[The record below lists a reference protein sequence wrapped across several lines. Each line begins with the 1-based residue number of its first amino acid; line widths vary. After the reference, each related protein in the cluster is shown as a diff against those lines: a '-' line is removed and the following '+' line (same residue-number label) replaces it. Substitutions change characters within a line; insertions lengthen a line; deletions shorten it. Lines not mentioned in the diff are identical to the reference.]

1 MAWGRYAR
9 PLLLSSVVAG
19 LLLWLG
25 WQRLVPFNLAIGGDL
40 VIGESGEQF
49 ALMYDQPYL
58 DHVHAPEPA
67 TVDLTTTE
75 TYRWTQPE
83 SAIAVPYLNG
93 SAHMVRLSLAPPS
106 VPQTPFLLQ
115 ANGAAIRTDLPPGQ
129 RTLHLFAPAS
139 SDGSLTLE
147 LQAPTYNAS
156 PDPRLLGVVLYRMQA
171 QPLSHTWFMPW
182 AAWLDL
188 LLVVIVVGFGA
199 ALAGLAPL
207 TAAGAILVTSSGLS
221 VLLATVR
228 TVITLDTGQL
238 RTIALACLLVAGLGR
253 WLAER
258 RQNPEIALVAG
269 ITALGLALRLIGIR
283 HPQTNFSDLLLN
295 VNNLAS
301 VGSGDLLFTE
311 GLPCAA
317 GAGRSPY
324 PPGTYLITQPLSLLL
339 PASMNR
345 GILIQVVGACADALV
360 IPLLWWLIDRTRDER
375 TPARAA
381 LWAASLYLAPLA
393 MLRAMVIGEWSNVLG
408 QAIAMP
414 ILAWLGLWLANN
426 QPRAWQP
433 ALIAGLTIAALQ
445 HSGTMLSLGLWG
457 VALAGFLVWQKQ
469 WQMLGRLV
477 VVGTSAV
484 VLAVSLYYSN
494 FLGDPTLASN
504 GVICPAPRPL
514 GQKLWGVV
522 WNDLIALD
530 GRVPAWF
537 WLVGLGGA
545 FSLRQGL
552 SRVATPIWA
561 WLATFVLSLS
571 SLLWSEQTVRWW
583 LFILPAL
590 ALSGGVGLATLAQRG
605 RFGRATATAASLFII
620 AASLALWTRFIIEYR
635 TGAFVP

>member
-1 MAWGRYAR
+1 MALGRYAR
-9 PLLLSSVVAG
+9 VILLSSIVAG

-58 DHVHAPEPA
+58 TNVHAPEPA
-67 TVDLTTTE
+67 TVDLSTTE
-75 TYRWTQPE
+75 TYRWTQP
-83 SAIAVPYLNG
+83 AATIDVPYLNG
-93 SAHMVRLSLAPPS
+93 SAQLVRLSLAPPS
-106 VPQTPFLLQ
+106 VPQTPFLLT
-115 ANGAAIRTDLPPGQ
+115 ANGAEVRTDLPPGQ
-129 RTLHLFAPAS
+129 RTLHMFAPAS
-139 SDGSLTLE
+139 ADGGLRLE

-156 PDPRLLGVVLYRMQA
+156 PDPRLLGVVLYRMQV

-182 AAWLDL
+182 AGWLDL
-188 LLVVIVVGFGA
+188 LMLVVVVGLGA

-207 TAAGAILVTSSGLS
+207 TAAGAMLVTSSGLG

-228 TVITLDTGQL
+228 TIITLDTGQL
-238 RTIALACLLVAGLGR
+238 RTISLGCLLVVGLGR

-269 ITALGLALRLIGIR
+269 MTALGLALRLIGIR

-301 VGSGDLLFTE
+301 TSSGDLLFTE

-324 PPGTYLITQPLSLLL
+324 PPGTYLITQPLSVLL
-339 PASMNR
+339 PASFNR
-345 GILIQVVGACADALV
+345 GILIQVVGAFADAMV
-360 IPLLWWLIDRTRDER
+360 IPLLWWLVDRTRDAR

-408 QAIAMP
+408 QALALP
-414 ILAWLGLWLANN
+414 VVAWLGLWLASN

-433 ALIAGLTIAALQ
+433 ALIAGLTVAALQ

-457 VALAGFLVWQKQ
+457 VALAGFLAWQRQ
-469 WQMLGRLV
+469 WSVLGRLV
-477 VVGTSAV
+477 VIGTSAV
-484 VLAVSLYYSN
+484 VLAVGLYYSN
-494 FLGDPTLASN
+494 FLGDPTLANN

-545 FSLRQGL
+545 FSLRHGL
-552 SRVATPIWA
+552 ACLATPIWA

-571 SLLWSEQTVRWW
+571 SLIWSEQTVRWW

-605 RFGRATATAASLFII
+605 RFGRASAIAASLFII
-620 AASLALWTRFIIEYR
+620 AASLVLWTDFIIEYR